1 MYAKI
6 FQKLLQNF
14 FLTRGRAP
22 MTPNEWSKLRRQAM
36 ELARKEGGDP
46 ITGLP
51 SISSKTTIED
61 LMTGPHN
68 SQGGPKGDRIWDFS
82 KDLPTT
88 GILQKRGNII
98 PFPKGRR
105 TTPAVKAMMHKGDIQ
120 VGKAPKTL
128 PETLKTKKDRH
139 ILFRDAEEDILRIK
153 RENKQAVE
161 DFKRKFGKNDDIPE
175 FAGGGI
181 APLVGEPSYS
191 ADFYDDRTPYATG
204 NEVYGPPKKKKKK
217 KKKKEKEEKDER
229 SPKVDVHKYADP
241 FWHWGLRLPAEEKPG
256 KTVDPTEGIGF
267 DSFVDIDVDMSDP
280 RLKLG
285 KYDPEQ
291 DYHPWEFEI
300 GKDSIGAQ
308 WKKRFNQGGRIGLA
322 GGGALFKF
330 IEKLFI
336 KASNDIRLG
345 RGKFKGLDQ
354 KQRIVQHDN
363 LTKKVREFQ
372 KSGNTEGLEV
382 YFDVNPNE
390 AFAAAQAKV
399 KKTVP
404 EVSGIDDALKSDFEV
419 MTKTDPLVSD
429 DVLAK
434 AYDEVFYQKP
444 ASGDYKYDADVLA
457 DSIAE
462 QLGKGS
468 LDDFSQVQQTEIYN
482 SALKRVQQD
491 LQINRAKKIAE
502 KNLTDLDQKI
512 ELQMFDPKD
521 RLPNQSGGPVDHD
534 ALVQMYI
541 AEGLSYEEAVQAAQ
555 SAANLPWDTLKK
567 AEGGIIRAGF
577 PFGGRALKAIMDAWR
592 ANKIWGVGGPPYKP
606 EATSFNVREMTKRN
620 LGTELSLKELKEI
633 SESPFGEFASRGT
646 GRGPPKFE
654 EFNKEFKN
662 IKARILKEKLEESK
676 RHAEAM
682 IESADHTIKNA
693 NQEFNKAFGPLRDK
707 KKQQDMAKRITDQ
720 FTREGKKQLE
730 ESKEGLKAIDLY
742 MGMLQKKGRKL
753 HAEGGRVSYSG
764 GGRAG
769 LPAIT
774 YGMSH
779 PGMQGLQ
786 MPMPSPQPAGIPGG
800 TIVAS
805 NQMQQSPWMG
815 PQMQQGPGGMPRP
828 MAAEGGRIGFGL
840 GGMSRRAFMKLMAG
854 AAALPF
860 VGKGVTKVAP
870 KAIPKV
876 AAPVATAGSGTG
888 MPAWF
893 PAFVQK
899 VLKEGKD
906 LTPTHAPKE
915 RVVVAETKLPKSDT
929 PVYVE
934 HDITTGDTMVHIGQ
948 GKHGWSD
955 GYHGQPTSIHLKKGE
970 IIEEGKMKGQKEP
983 DEFVVEEAEFTG
995 GHPENIKFEESSF
1008 NNYGEHGSDFREL
1021 EEFATGKVTKDSK
1034 PAKQVW
1040 EADWDDSLPD
1050 YEDYASGGL
1059 AYALGE

>member
-61 LMTGPHN
+61 LMTGPHI

-88 GILQKRGNII
+88 GILQNRGNII

-191 ADFYDDRTPYATG
+191 ADFYDDRIPMAG
-204 NEVYGPPKKKKKK
+204 
-217 KKKKEKEEKDER
+217 
-229 SPKVDVHKYADP
+229 
-241 FWHWGLRLPAEEKPG
+241 
-256 KTVDPTEGIGF
+256 
-267 DSFVDIDVDMSDP
+267 
-280 RLKLG
+280 
-285 KYDPEQ
+285 
-291 DYHPWEFEI
+291 
-300 GKDSIGAQ
+300 
-308 WKKRFNQGGRIGLA
+308 

-330 IEKLFI
+330 IERLFI
-336 KASNDIRLG
+336 KASNDIRQ
-345 RGKFKGLDQ
+345 GKGKWKGLDQ

-592 ANKIWGVGGPPYKP
+592 ANKTWGVGGPPYKP

-876 AAPVATAGSGTG
+876 AETVATAGSGTG

-915 RVVVAETKLPKSDT
+915 RVIVAETKLPKSDT